1 MVPFQ
6 GGRETDVAGVG
17 GWLNNEDGEREFGL
31 ERLGA
36 LQKKKRETESEKY
49 PSFFQLCSSLTSAV
63 LNSDPNWSSKH
74 NPWHSSAHRLEWH
87 CVDPKIHVPDPL
99 HSALTLAVR
108 PSFCPSILP
117 PMVDA
122 KCPLPAKSWT
132 PGTGTKRR
140 CPSVSITQT
149 DTRFQRP
156 RALGM
161 RGPLNCHGGQ
171 GVTCRRPSLSRPS
184 SAPGPEKP
192 GPLPPGLARVSP

>member
-87 CVDPKIHVPDPL
+87 LWTPKSTFQILSTPPSPSPSVHPSVP
-99 HSALTLAVR
+99 
-108 PSFCPSILP
+108 PSFRQ
-117 PMVDA
+117 
-122 KCPLPAKSWT
+122 W
-132 PGTGTKRR
+132 
-140 CPSVSITQT
+140 
-149 DTRFQRP
+149 
-156 RALGM
+156 
-161 RGPLNCHGGQ
+161 
-171 GVTCRRPSLSRPS
+171 
-184 SAPGPEKP
+184 
-192 GPLPPGLARVSP
+192 